1 MQAFL
6 YAKRLAH
13 IINLR
18 PVPLSFNIITS
29 RKSIQE
35 ISMPISI
42 YPYEGTW
49 AVDHSIRYA
58 RRIRSRNDYKIE
70 SHFRAKKNSFFSFF
84 FLSTEIPTFGGVM
97 ASLKRDRGW
106 FQRTYFSRGVVLNW
120 STAPPSETM
129 DWPCR
134 HQLSLGR
141 LERGAPRPFIRN
153 GRCRRWE
160 KKGERKKTPCEM
172 GNKNENK
179 NKR

>member
-1 MQAFL
+1 MGEEEGL
-6 YAKRLAH
+6 VDYH
-13 IINLR
+13 TSPPCR
-18 PVPLSFNIITS
+18 PSSTQKDLHTSLIFARSPSLSIS
-29 RKSIQE
+29 CKSIQE

-106 FQRTYFSRGVVLNW
+106 FQRTYFSRGVVLN
-120 STAPPSETM
+120 
-129 DWPCR
+129 
-134 HQLSLGR
+134 
-141 LERGAPRPFIRN
+141 
-153 GRCRRWE
+153 
-160 KKGERKKTPCEM
+160 
-172 GNKNENK
+172 
-179 NKR
+179 